1 MTIAKLIRS
10 TLSMSNLKGKLFF
23 LLALWL
29 PAAVAQDVYQVLRD
43 DVQGFAEVKRG
54 KPLVFPE
61 DHFPHPDY
69 RIEWWYITANLKDQ
83 QGQDWGFQWTL
94 FRQSL
99 SPNPDVSGWDSNQMW
114 MAHAAITTPEQ
125 HFFEQRFSRGG
136 IGQAD
141 VNKLDNAG
149 GFEAW
154 IDDWRWQSSSDTLF
168 PSTLE
173 FSVGEHTVSF
183 ELNNADNWVL
193 NGDAGFSQKSTQGQ
207 ASYYY
212 SQPNITLK
220 GTIKT
225 KGKTTPLSG
234 SAWLDREWSS
244 QALAPN
250 QKGWDW
256 FSLHLDDGSKLMVY
270 QLRHDAEAKLEGDE
284 LISDNWISG
293 SWTNTNG
300 EVTHLEKKDINLSSL
315 SESEITTTNNTS
327 VTLPL
332 HWSIKLPLLNRSL
345 TIKPLYE
352 EQWLA
357 TSFPYWEG
365 VVLVG
370 DDKGQSVGKGFMEL
384 TGYQSGN

>member
-1 MTIAKLIRS
+1 MNRANVSVNIINATIR
-10 TLSMSNLKGKLFF
+10 TLVKNTLYF

-29 PAAVAQDVYQVLRD
+29 PIGVAQDVYQVLRD
-43 DVQGFAEVKRG
+43 DAQGFAEVKRG
-54 KPLVFPE
+54 NLLVFPQ

-69 RIEWWYITANLKDQ
+69 RIEWWYMTANLKDL

-99 SPNPDVSGWDSNQMW
+99 SPQPDVAGWDSNQLW
-114 MAHAAITTPEQ
+114 MAHAAITTPQQ

-136 IGQAD
+136 IGQAG
-141 VNKLDNAG
+141 VNKLDNSG

-154 IDDWRWQSSSDTLF
+154 IDDWRWQSSSDALF
-168 PSTLE
+168 PSTLA
-173 FSVGEHTVSF
+173 FSVGEHTASF
-183 ELNNADNWVL
+183 ELNSVENWVL
-193 NGDAGFSQKSTQGQ
+193 NGDAGFSQKSIQGQ

-225 KGKTTPLSG
+225 KGKTIPLSG
-234 SAWLDREWSS
+234 NAWLDREWSS
-244 QALAPN
+244 QALAEN

-270 QLRHDAEAKLEGDE
+270 QLRHDSRDE
-284 LISDNWISG
+284 LKANHWISG
-293 SWTNTNG
+293 SWTNAKG
-300 EVTHLEKKDINLSSL
+300 EVTHLDKGDIELNSL
-315 SESEITTTNNTS
+315 SESEITTTNNTPI
-327 VTLPL
+327 TLPL
-332 HWSIKLPLLNRSL
+332 DWTINLPTLNQSL
-345 TIKPLYE
+345 TIKPLYD

-365 VVLVG
+365 VVLVE
-370 DDKGQSVGKGFMEL
+370 DDNGQSVGKGFMEL
-384 TGYQSGN
+384 TGYQSKP